1 MLDGGSSFIHYPTK
15 KGAVAPI
22 YRLSLLQRD
31 IDFAAKILKI
41 SHLCKFKFQ
50 ICTRLSKVNLNI
62 NFIRY

>member
-50 ICTRLSKVNLNI
+50 ICT
-62 NFIRY
+62 